1 MATKRVKWSDQ
12 IPKPHKTISIKFP
25 NKRKYVRTETFMGPN
40 GDVEIGV
47 TDEDGNWKRTSSVP
61 MKSRW
66 YYVKG

>member
-1 MATKRVKWSDQ
+1 
-12 IPKPHKTISIKFP
+12 
-25 NKRKYVRTETFMGPN
+25 MGPN